1 MAWVAYT
8 GGLAC
13 EQWVCCIIDL
23 ETQGAIKSIITAA
36 IASHVVVRQANVLT
50 NNMLPEEKEISGS
63 VADP

>member
-1 MAWVAYT
+1 MAWVVYT

-13 EQWVCCIIDL
+13 EQWACCIIDL

-50 NNMLPEEKEISGS
+50 NNMLPEEKEISRS